1 MPVYNEERTLTA
13 VLDRVLALELPC
25 DFELLV
31 VDDASTD
38 QTPSI
43 LESYSHPA
51 LQVLRHEVN
60 QGKGAAIRT
69 AAAHATGDY
78 VVPCDADLEYR
89 PEQIA
94 DLLVPVLEKE
104 SEVVFGTRRFS
115 GHSAY
120 SFWYVVGNHAITM
133 AANVLFNAYIRDLET
148 CFKLLPA
155 QLYRELNIRSDGF
168 GMEAEITGKLLQRG
182 IRPYEVPISY
192 RARTRSEG
200 KKITWRDGVEAIW
213 ILAKI
218 RAGRMN

>member
-13 VLDRVLALELPC
+13 VLDRVLALHLPC

-38 QTPSI
+38 QTSSI

-51 LQVLRHEVN
+51 LQVIRHQVN

-89 PEQIA
+89 PEEIA
-94 DLLVPVLEKE
+94 DLLVPILEKE
-104 SEVVFGTRRFS
+104 SDVVFGTRRFS

-155 QLYRELNIRSDGF
+155 SLYRELNIRSHGF

-192 RARTRSEG
+192 RARTRNEG
-200 KKITWRDGVEAIW
+200 KKITWRDGVEAFW
-213 ILAKI
+213 ILAKV
-218 RAGRMN
+218 RAGRMK

>member
-13 VLDRVLALELPC
+13 VLDRVLALRLPC

-38 QTPSI
+38 QTQSI

-51 LQVLRHEVN
+51 LQVVRHEVN

-69 AAAHATGDY
+69 AAAHATGAY
-78 VVPCDADLEYR
+78 LVPCDAALEYR
-89 PEQIA
+89 PEEIA
-94 DLLVPVLEKE
+94 DLLVPILEKE
-104 SEVVFGTRRFS
+104 SDVVFGTRRFS

-155 QLYRELNIRSDGF
+155 SLYRELNIQSLGF
-168 GMEAEITGKLLQRG
+168 GMEAEITAKLLQRG

-192 RARTRSEG
+192 RARTRNEG
-200 KKITWRDGVEAIW
+200 KKITWRDGVEAFW
-213 ILAKI
+213 ILAKV
-218 RAGRMN
+218 RAGRMK